1 MSDRDRENCQQAPE
15 VVRDNSSVPA
25 QDGLPAGREPRHAAE
40 TMSVPFRLIA
50 NFVVEPE
57 APAEFL
63 KGADTSP
70 EERDLFL
77 TILTTPEALNRL
89 CRLRIVC
96 ELSEDS
102 REYFEGKFM
111 GPQWEDILDYILPY
125 LSAEQHEFWTRLRRE
140 EEGRYDFCINR
151 IFQQFHTALKTTEIR
166 DVNNGETIP
175 LRPNS
180 KFGAAA

>member
-1 MSDRDRENCQQAPE
+1 MPDRDREQRRQVPE
-15 VVRDNSSVPA
+15 VIQDNSSIPPK
-25 QDGLPAGREPRHAAE
+25 DGLAACCEPRLAVKSV
-40 TMSVPFRLIA
+40 SVPFRLTA
-50 NFVVEPE
+50 DFVVEPE

-63 KGADTSP
+63 QDAGTSS

-140 EEGRYDFCINR
+140 EEGRYGYCINR
-151 IFQQFHTALKTTEIR
+151 IFQQFHTVLKTTEIR
-166 DVNNGETIP
+166 DTSAGHAIP
-175 LRPNS
+175 LRHNS
-180 KFGAAA
+180 KFDAAS